1 MEGSHPHAALE
12 QKILHECLCLRL
24 LRSYRMNV
32 LEILAAEVGEVPSLL
47 HSHLAGIQNN
57 MKESESD
64 PTSTA
69 IIESKL
75 TTQYLPKETYI
86 WLGK

>member
-1 MEGSHPHAALE
+1 
-12 QKILHECLCLRL
+12 
-24 LRSYRMNV
+24 MNV

-64 PTSTA
+64 PTSIA

-75 TTQYLPKETYI
+75 TTVSSKGRKLTFGSGSKVTCANTSSVSGSAYISIETN
-86 WLGK
+86 